1 MTIDIQKIRAD
12 FPALALTV
20 HGKPLTFLDSAAS
33 AQKPKQ
39 VLDAMRFCYENEYA
53 NVHRGMYDLSEKATL
68 NFENAR
74 KKVQL
79 FLNAASDKEIVFTRG
94 ATDALNLVAYT
105 WGAQNLRAGDE
116 VLITQAEHHS
126 NIVPWQILQKR
137 IPFTLKVAPVS
148 DDGALD
154 MDAFKSL
161 LNEKTKL
168 VSVAHISNVLGTV
181 FPIKEIAQ
189 LAHAAGAKV
198 LIDGCQGAT
207 HVPVDMQDIDCDF
220 YAFSGHKLY
229 GPTGIGVLYGKR
241 AVLEAMEPFE
251 GGGDMIKSVAFS
263 GSVWADVPARFEAGT
278 PPIMQAIG
286 LGFAIDYVQNIGM
299 ANIAEHEKRLCG
311 LLQDG
316 VLSVGGTTQI
326 GTAPDKTGLV
336 SFVTDFAHP
345 QDIAM
350 ILDQQGVAVRTGHHC
365 AQPLHERFGQSV
377 SVRASLGVYNTKE
390 DIENF
395 VAALHKVKR
404 FFT

>member
-181 FPIKEIAQ
+181 FPIKEIAK

-316 VLSVGGTTQI
+316 VLSVGGTTPI

-377 SVRASLGVYNTKE
+377 SIRASLGVYNTKE

>member
-181 FPIKEIAQ
+181 FPIKEIAK

-241 AVLEAMEPFE
+241 AVLETMEPFE

-316 VLSVGGTTQI
+316 VLSVGSTTQI

>member
-154 MDAFKSL
+154 MDTFKSL

-181 FPIKEIAQ
+181 FPIKEIAK
-189 LAHAAGAKV
+189 LANAAGAKV

-241 AVLEAMEPFE
+241 AVLETMEPFE

-316 VLSVGGTTQI
+316 VLSVGGTTPI

>member
-148 DDGALD
+148 DDGSLD

-181 FPIKEIAQ
+181 FPIKEIAK

-316 VLSVGGTTQI
+316 VLSVGGTTPI

>member
-105 WGAQNLRAGDE
+105 WGAQNLRTGDE

-181 FPIKEIAQ
+181 FPIKEIAK

>member
-105 WGAQNLRAGDE
+105 WGAQNLLAGDE

-181 FPIKEIAQ
+181 FPIKEIAK

-286 LGFAIDYVQNIGM
+286 LGFAIDYVRAIGM

-316 VLSVGGTTQI
+316 VLSVGGTTPI

>member
-12 FPALALTV
+12 FPALALMV

-181 FPIKEIAQ
+181 FPIKEIAKF
-189 LAHAAGAKV
+189 AHAAGAKV

-241 AVLEAMEPFE
+241 AVLETMEPFE

-316 VLSVGGTTQI
+316 VLSVGGTTPI

>member
-181 FPIKEIAQ
+181 FPIKEIAK

-207 HVPVDMQDIDCDF
+207 HVPVDVQDIDCDF

-241 AVLEAMEPFE
+241 AVLETMEPFE

>member
-33 AQKPKQ
+33 AQKPRQ

-53 NVHRGMYDLSEKATL
+53 NVHRGMYDLSEKATF
-68 NFENAR
+68 NFENVR
-74 KKVQL
+74 KKVQK

-94 ATDALNLVAYT
+94 ATDSLNLVAYT
-105 WGAQNLRAGDE
+105 WGAQNLKAGDE
-116 VLITQAEHHS
+116 VIVSQAEHHS

-137 IPFTLKVAPVS
+137 IPFTLKVAPVL

-154 MDAFKSL
+154 LDAFKAL

-168 VSVAHISNVLGTV
+168 VSIAHISNVLGTV
-181 FPIKEIAQ
+181 FPIKEIAK

-241 AVLEAMEPFE
+241 AVLESLDPFE

-286 LGFAIDYVQNIGM
+286 LGFAVDYVQAVGM
-299 ANIAEHEKRLCG
+299 ANIAEHEKRLCK

-316 VLSVGGTTQI
+316 VASVGGTTQI

-350 ILDQQGVAVRTGHHC
+350 ILDQQGVAVRVGHHC

-377 SVRASLGVYNTKE
+377 SVRASLGVYNTQE

-404 FFT
+404 FFA

>member
-181 FPIKEIAQ
+181 FPIKEIAK

-316 VLSVGGTTQI
+316 VLSVGGTTPI

>member
-181 FPIKEIAQ
+181 FPIKEIAK

-241 AVLEAMEPFE
+241 AVLESMEPFE

-316 VLSVGGTTQI
+316 VLSVGGTTPI

>member
-105 WGAQNLRAGDE
+105 WGAQNLGAGDE

-181 FPIKEIAQ
+181 FPIKEIAK

-241 AVLEAMEPFE
+241 AVLETMEPFE

-316 VLSVGGTTQI
+316 VLSVGGTTPI

>member
-154 MDAFKSL
+154 MDVFKSL

-181 FPIKEIAQ
+181 FPIKEIAK

-316 VLSVGGTTQI
+316 VLSVGGTMPI

>member
-1 MTIDIQKIRAD
+1 M
-12 FPALALTV
+12 ALTV

-181 FPIKEIAQ
+181 FPIKEIAK

-316 VLSVGGTTQI
+316 VLSVGGTTPI

>member
-154 MDAFKSL
+154 MDTFKSL
-161 LNEKTKL
+161 LDEKTKL

-181 FPIKEIAQ
+181 FPIKEIAK

-241 AVLEAMEPFE
+241 AVLETMEPFE

>member
-181 FPIKEIAQ
+181 FPIKEIAK

-241 AVLEAMEPFE
+241 AVLEAMDPFE

-326 GTAPDKTGLV
+326 GTASDKTGLV

>member
-181 FPIKEIAQ
+181 FPIKEIAK
-189 LAHAAGAKV
+189 LAHAAGAKL

-241 AVLEAMEPFE
+241 AVLETMEPFE

-316 VLSVGGTTQI
+316 VLSVGGTTPI

>member
-154 MDAFKSL
+154 MDTFKSL

-181 FPIKEIAQ
+181 FPIKEIAK

-241 AVLEAMEPFE
+241 AVLETMEPFE

-316 VLSVGGTTQI
+316 VLSVGGTTPI

>member
-181 FPIKEIAQ
+181 FPIKEIAK

-207 HVPVDMQDIDCDF
+207 HVPVDTQDIDCDF

-316 VLSVGGTTQI
+316 VLSVGGTTPI

>member
-181 FPIKEIAQ
+181 FPIKEIAK

-229 GPTGIGVLYGKR
+229 GPTGVGVLYGKR
-241 AVLEAMEPFE
+241 AVLETMEPFE

-286 LGFAIDYVQNIGM
+286 LGFAIDYVRAIGM

-316 VLSVGGTTQI
+316 VLSVGGTTPI

>member
-137 IPFTLKVAPVS
+137 IPFALKVAPVS

-181 FPIKEIAQ
+181 FPIKEIAK

-241 AVLEAMEPFE
+241 AVLETMEPFE

-316 VLSVGGTTQI
+316 VLSVGGTTPI

>member
-79 FLNAASDKEIVFTRG
+79 FLNVASDKEIVFTRG

-181 FPIKEIAQ
+181 FPIKEIAK

>member
-181 FPIKEIAQ
+181 FPIKEIAK

-198 LIDGCQGAT
+198 LIDGGLGAT

-241 AVLEAMEPFE
+241 AVLETMEPFE

-316 VLSVGGTTQI
+316 VLSVGGTTPI

>member
-1 MTIDIQKIRAD
+1 M
-12 FPALALTV
+12 ALTV

-105 WGAQNLRAGDE
+105 WGAQNLLAGDE

-181 FPIKEIAQ
+181 FPIKEIAK

-316 VLSVGGTTQI
+316 VLSVGGTTPI

>member
-181 FPIKEIAQ
+181 FPIKEIAK

-316 VLSVGGTTQI
+316 VLSVGGTTPI

-350 ILDQQGVAVRTGHHC
+350 ILNQQGVAVRTGHHC

-377 SVRASLGVYNTKE
+377 SVRASLGIYNTKE

>member
-181 FPIKEIAQ
+181 FPIKKIAK

-241 AVLEAMEPFE
+241 AVLETMEPFE

-316 VLSVGGTTQI
+316 VLSVGGTTPI

>member
-181 FPIKEIAQ
+181 FPIKEIAK

-241 AVLEAMEPFE
+241 AVLETMEPFE

-286 LGFAIDYVQNIGM
+286 LGFAIDYVRAIGM

>member
-181 FPIKEIAQ
+181 FPIKEIAK

-241 AVLEAMEPFE
+241 AVLETMEPFE

-299 ANIAEHEKRLCG
+299 ANIAEHERRLCG

-316 VLSVGGTTQI
+316 VLSVGGTTPI

>member
-148 DDGALD
+148 DDGTLD

-181 FPIKEIAQ
+181 FPIKEIAK

-316 VLSVGGTTQI
+316 VLSVGGTTPI

>member
-105 WGAQNLRAGDE
+105 WGAQNFRAGDE

-181 FPIKEIAQ
+181 FPIKEIAK

-316 VLSVGGTTQI
+316 VLSVGGTMPI

>member
-168 VSVAHISNVLGTV
+168 VSVAHISNVLGTI
-181 FPIKEIAQ
+181 FPIKEIAK

-316 VLSVGGTTQI
+316 VLSVGGTTPI

>member
-181 FPIKEIAQ
+181 FPIKEIAK

-286 LGFAIDYVQNIGM
+286 LGFAIDYVRAIGM

-316 VLSVGGTTQI
+316 VLSVGGTTPI

>member
-154 MDAFKSL
+154 MDALKSL

-181 FPIKEIAQ
+181 FPIKEIAK

-207 HVPVDMQDIDCDF
+207 HVPVDMQDINCDF

-241 AVLEAMEPFE
+241 AVLETMEPFE

-316 VLSVGGTTQI
+316 VLSVGGTTPI

-377 SVRASLGVYNTKE
+377 SIRASLGVYNTKE

>member
-53 NVHRGMYDLSEKATL
+53 NVHRGMYELSEKATL

-181 FPIKEIAQ
+181 FPIKEIAK

-241 AVLEAMEPFE
+241 AVLETMEPFE

-316 VLSVGGTTQI
+316 VLSVGGTTPI

-390 DIENF
+390 DVENF

>member
-105 WGAQNLRAGDE
+105 WGAQNLRTGDE

-181 FPIKEIAQ
+181 FPIKEIAK

-241 AVLEAMEPFE
+241 AVLETMEPFE

-316 VLSVGGTTQI
+316 VLSVGGTTPI

>member
-181 FPIKEIAQ
+181 FPIKEIAK

-229 GPTGIGVLYGKR
+229 GPTGIGVLYSKR

-316 VLSVGGTTQI
+316 VLSVGGTTPI

>member
-53 NVHRGMYDLSEKATL
+53 NVHRGMYDLSEKVTL

-148 DDGALD
+148 DDGTLD
-154 MDAFKSL
+154 TDAFKSL

-181 FPIKEIAQ
+181 FPIKEIAK

-241 AVLEAMEPFE
+241 AVLETMEPFE

-286 LGFAIDYVQNIGM
+286 LGFAVDYVQNIGM

-316 VLSVGGTTQI
+316 VASVGGTTQI

>member
-181 FPIKEIAQ
+181 FPIKEIAK

-316 VLSVGGTTQI
+316 VLSVGGTTPI

-377 SVRASLGVYNTKE
+377 SVRASLGVYNTQE